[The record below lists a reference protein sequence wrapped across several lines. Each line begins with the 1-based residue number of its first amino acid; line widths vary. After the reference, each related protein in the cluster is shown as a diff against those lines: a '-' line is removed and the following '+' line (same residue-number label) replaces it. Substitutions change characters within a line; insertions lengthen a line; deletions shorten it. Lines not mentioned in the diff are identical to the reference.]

1 MKKGLVLA
9 ALALL
14 SLTGMAQTWKMDKS
28 HAKLGFTVTHL
39 MISEVDGN
47 FKDFDVTITSSKED
61 FSDAVFDMTVQI
73 ASVNTDNQ
81 RRDDHLRTP
90 DFFEVEKYPTMTFK
104 STSVK
109 KTTGNKYA
117 LAGNLTMHGVT
128 KPITMDLTLLGTK
141 PHPRTQKLVS
151 AFKVTGTLNRLDFG
165 VGSTNTATVGSDIE
179 IRAVGEFVKE

>member
-1 MKKGLVLA
+1 
-9 ALALL
+9 
-14 SLTGMAQTWKMDKS
+14 MAQTWKMDKS

-47 FKDFDVTITSSKED
+47 FKDFDVTITSSKDD
-61 FSDAVFDMTVQI
+61 FSDAVFELTVQM

-109 KTTGNKYA
+109 KTSGNKYA

-128 KPITMDLTLLGTK
+128 KPVTMDMTLMGTK
-141 PHPRTQKLVS
+141 PHPRTQKPIA

-165 VGSTNTATVGSDIE
+165 VGSTTTTTVGSDIE